1 MKKVYRAHP
10 LMVFNFLKPFLF
22 VLIFPFIT
30 AAIRYFTDRHLT
42 WLFVLEMLA
51 VTVVILT
58 AIIRCIAFRLIIEDN
73 LLTIKTGVLFIRKSK
88 IRISRLSSIQTEQNP
103 LDMLF
108 RAATCRINTEA
119 GVTRKSDFQF
129 KLKLKEARE
138 LLSIIYP
145 DKTISKVRF
154 SAFKVAIMAA
164 ATSSAATGMILWV
177 PTLRQ
182 IANLV
187 GVGIDRAL
195 FDGINNITSRFH
207 TYFPPIVNIVSLVI
221 LASYAVSFLYS
232 FLKHINFKVSFGE
245 KKIAVQSGFFVRTKT
260 YFRRTRVNNIKIEQ
274 TPLLRLLHR
283 YTLKVS
289 VGGFDNSK
297 SVSQVVVPS
306 GKRRKIQED
315 FKEFFPFL
323 THKGKVLKPEKRPLI
338 QNLFLMWPGIYLL
351 LMIAAALIS
360 AYLFPSFSRLI
371 QFLTIVCFGFLI
383 IYTHTC
389 LFEYNCGSLKLGDF
403 VFAQSNYFLNTRELY
418 CPKKNIGQL
427 KITRFP
433 MDRMLGICRIRLTVC
448 SENADTIRVRHL
460 KYDEAVKELSNTFE
474 LDEYFNTKDEK

>member
-22 VLIFPFIT
+22 VLIFPLIT
-30 AAIRYFTDRHLT
+30 AAIRYFTDRQLT
-42 WLFVLEMLA
+42 GLFVLEVLFFF
-51 VTVVILT
+51 TVISI
-58 AIIRCIAFRLIIEDN
+58 AIARCISFRLIIEDN
-73 LLTIKTGVLFIRKSK
+73 LLTLKTGVIFIKKSK
-88 IRISRLSSIQTEQNP
+88 IRISRLSSIQIEQNP
-103 LDMLF
+103 LDMLLK
-108 RAATCRINTEA
+108 AATCRINTEA

-129 KLKLKEARE
+129 KLKLKEAKE
-138 LLSIIYP
+138 LASIAYP

-154 SAFKVAIMAA
+154 SAFRVAIMAA

-195 FDGINNITSRFH
+195 FDGINNITNRFH
-207 TYFPPIVNIVSLVI
+207 TYFPPIVNIVTVVI

-232 FLKHINFKVSFGE
+232 FLKHVNFKVSFGE
-245 KKIAVQSGFFVRTKT
+245 KKIAVQSGFFVIRKT
-260 YFRRTRVNNIKIEQ
+260 FFRKTRVNNIKIEQ

-306 GKRRKIQED
+306 GKRRKIQEE

-323 THKGKVLKPEKRPLI
+323 THKGKILKPEKKPLI
-338 QNLFLMWPGIYLL
+338 QALFLMWPFIYLSL
-351 LMIAAALIS
+351 LIIAALIS
-360 AYLFPSFSRLI
+360 IYLFPSFSRLI

-383 IYTHTC
+383 VYTHTC
-389 LFEYNCGSLKLGDF
+389 LFEYNCGSLKLGEYI
-403 VFAQSNYFLNTRELY
+403 FAQSNYFYNTRELY
-418 CPKKNIGQL
+418 CMKKNIGQL

-433 MDRMLGICRIRLTVC
+433 MDRTLGLCRVRLTVC

-460 KYDEAVKELSNTFE
+460 KYTDVVKEFTDTFE
-474 LDEYFNTKDEK
+474 LREYFEIKDKK